1 MKRLILFGL
10 LFALGGELLPAQEG
24 VWSEEDIVTQE
35 RAQDLTFLPDGRALW
50 VKTSVSLKEN
60 RELHHLWLTELGG
73 ERRQLTRGTVSDRG
87 PQVSPDGKLVAFLSD
102 RPLPKEGPEAK
113 GQQVWLLPVEGGE
126 PYPLTRQAKGVKAF
140 AFRDNQRVLF
150 LAEDAPD
157 ALDRQ
162 REKAKDEA
170 QVVEDEE
177 RQERIRLFQVELA
190 TGKVQRL
197 TTNTSPIT
205 ALAVS
210 RNGRWVAYQI
220 NVSPSFEAD
229 ARRKPEAYLLDLP
242 TGTTHRILADRRATP
257 TAFRFT
263 PDSRFLA
270 FTETFSSDPQWEGAG
285 VEKLYVLNL
294 ETQQVSEVPLDWPR
308 GLSSPWA
315 YAVAPQGFWVLL
327 ADGTRNLLAFVQ
339 ETTDGFHRQ
348 EPLAEHVQALA
359 VSQDGQHLAVLH
371 STPQQPPQWWRLGT
385 RGGKLLRTDQLTDLN
400 PQLADKPAMRAEVI
414 RWTGARDETVE
425 GILYYPLNYQAG
437 KRYPLVVMI
446 HGGPAGVDQLEWEAS
461 WAYAP
466 QLYAQR
472 GAFVLFPNYHGSS
485 HYGLEW
491 VESIKGHYYELE
503 VPDILRGVD
512 HLIAQGMVDPDRL
525 GVLGWSN
532 GAILTVALTVA
543 TDRFKAAAP
552 GAGDVN
558 WISDYGNCAFGVRF
572 DNSYFGGPP
581 WEQLQTYIEKSPL
594 FRLHRVTTPTLIFFG
609 SEDTSVPTE
618 QGWQHFRA
626 LQQIGKAPVRFVLFP
641 GEGHSLAKPA
651 HRLRKLKE
659 ELAWFDRYLFGQ
671 PTQDNPWRKEGGPL
685 DVLLARSRQPQVNG
699 WFGTLLKGK
708 LIPHTVP
715 VPSLGNV
722 RVAPFEVTRAQ
733 WAALHPGFRFS
744 PAEGNLPMVGVSPEQ
759 AQEYCRKLSQLTGRK
774 FRLPTKAEWEKLQ
787 QKSQGQPVNW
797 ERWLG
802 EPPAFDD
809 LPELAKL
816 ITPVGGPA
824 VLLKP
829 VGSGDLASV
838 AEGMALFDLK
848 GNAAEW
854 VWEGDKALLM
864 GGCATCFEDQT
875 PPQALAGFRVVEA
888 P

>member
-1 MKRLILFGL
+1 MKRRIFCGL
-10 LFALGGELLPAQEG
+10 LCVLLSETLPAGEG

-35 RAQDLTFLPDGRALW
+35 RVQDLTFLSDGRAVW
-50 VKTSVSLKEN
+50 VKTTVSLKEN
-60 RELHHLWLTELGG
+60 RELHHLWLTELEGQ
-73 ERRQLTRGTVSDRG
+73 RRQLTRGTVSDRA
-87 PQVSPDGKLVAFLSD
+87 PQVSPDGKLLAFLSD
-102 RPLPKEGPEAK
+102 RPLPKGEPEAK

-126 PYPLTRQAKGVKAF
+126 PYPLTRQPKGVRAF
-140 AFRDNQRVLF
+140 AFRDSNRLLF

-157 ALDRQ
+157 GLERA
-162 REKAKDEA
+162 REKQKDEA
-170 QVVEDEE
+170 QVVEDET
-177 RQERIRLFQVELA
+177 RQERIRLFQVEL
-190 TGKVQRL
+190 GSRKVQRL

-205 ALAVS
+205 SFAVS
-210 RNGRWVAYQI
+210 RDGRWVAYQI

-229 ARRKPEAYLLDLP
+229 ARRKPESYLFDLHLGQA
-242 TGTTHRILADRRATP
+242 TRILADRRATP

-285 VEKLYVLNL
+285 IEKLYVMDVQSK
-294 ETQQVSEVPLDWPR
+294 EVSEVPFQWAR
-308 GLSSPWA
+308 GLASPWA
-315 YAVAPQGFWVLL
+315 YAPTPQGFWVLL

-339 ETTDGFHRQ
+339 ATGGGWQTG

-359 VSQDGQHLAVLH
+359 VSLDGQHLAVLH
-371 STPQQPPQWWRLGT
+371 STPQAPPQWWRLGT
-385 RGGKLLRTDQLTDLN
+385 RDGKLVRTDQLTDVN
-400 PQLADKPAMRAEVI
+400 PQLAGKPTMHAEII
-414 RWTGARDETVE
+414 RWKGAREETVE
-425 GILYYPLNYQAG
+425 GILYYPLDYQAG

-446 HGGPAGVDQLEWEAS
+446 HGGPAGVDQLEWKAS

-512 HLIAQGMVDPDRL
+512 HLITQGMVDPDRL

-543 TDRFKAAAP
+543 TERFKAAAP

-594 FRLHRVTTPTLIFFG
+594 FQLHRVTTPTLIFFG

-659 ELAWFDRYLFGQ
+659 ELSWFDRYLFAR
-671 PTQDNPWRKEGGPL
+671 PPEESPWRQPGSPL
-685 DVLLARSRQPQVNG
+685 DALLARSREPQVNG
-699 WFGTLLKGK
+699 FYGTLFQGK
-708 LIPHTVP
+708 LVPHTVP
-715 VPSLGNV
+715 APALGAV
-722 RVAPFEVTRAQ
+722 KVAPFEVTRAQ
-733 WAALHPGFRFS
+733 WAALHPGFRFLPS
-744 PAEGNLPMVGVSPEQ
+744 EGNLPMVGVTAEQ
-759 AQEYCRKLSQLTGRK
+759 AQDYCRKLSKLAGRS
-774 FRLPTKAEWEKLQ
+774 FRLLTRAEWEKLQ
-787 QKSQGQPVNW
+787 DKSQGQPVNW
-797 ERWLG
+797 ESWIG
-802 EPPAFDD
+802 ESPAFDD
-809 LPELAKL
+809 LPELEKL
-816 ITPVGGPA
+816 ITSVGGPA
-824 VLLKP
+824 ALLKP
-829 VGSGDLASV
+829 VGSGDVATVAKGSV
-838 AEGMALFDLK
+838 LFDLK

-854 VWEGDKALLM
+854 VLDGDTPVLT
-864 GGCATCFEDQT
+864 GGCATCFEDQA
-875 PPQALAGFRVVEA
+875 PPQALAGFRILEA